1 MLENLEPL
9 VTIIICDVQFYCV
22 SSFPTPLYQYT
33 DEIKSLQKHQAAI
46 GWDNFIRERISKN
59 FQTYIARHYK
69 IIRSK
74 RTPDMWARTI
84 ISNLLNIH
92 IEDWKN
98 YCETI
103 YGNNNKQ
110 TKISQLHQEKICKTS
125 TIKDEANRLTN
136 E

>member
-1 MLENLEPL
+1 M
-9 VTIIICDVQFYCV
+9 
-22 SSFPTPLYQYT
+22 
-33 DEIKSLQKHQAAI
+33 KSLQKYQAAI
-46 GWDNFIRERISKN
+46 GCENFIRGRISKN
-59 FQTYIARHYK
+59 FQPYIARHYK

-74 RTPDMWARTI
+74 RKPDMWTRTI

-110 TKISQLHQEKICKTS
+110 TKISQLHQEKIARRVQSKM
-125 TIKDEANRLTN
+125 KPMD
-136 E
+136 